1 VLCYRTVD
9 HTTGRGT
16 RGGRERLLKSA
27 CARVVAWPRGPRRR
41 ERESGVGV
49 LLARSQPVP
58 AGGRVGV
65 AADTFRAPAGA
76 RVALR
81 AKKRRGSRAQCR
93 ACRLVSLRSVLPP
106 SKKHATFDFWISC
119 FTIRLIQIFNEN
131 IIYFLITYVIII
143 YILIKTYLF

>member
-1 VLCYRTVD
+1 VRA
-9 HTTGRGT
+9 RG
-16 RGGRERLLKSA
+16 
-27 CARVVAWPRGPRRR
+27 CVAAWAEE

-106 SKKHATFDFWISC
+106 SKKNMLDFWISC
-119 FTIRLIQIFNEN
+119 FIIRLIQIFNEN